1 MANEA
6 PYRHDGAWPLATL
19 GNVTTKIGSG
29 ATPKGGAETYLPA
42 RQTFAFVRS
51 QNVFDR
57 RFDGSALV
65 FITDE
70 QAKGLRG
77 VVLQPGDVLLNITGD
92 GVTFGR
98 AALVDESAL
107 PACVNQHVS
116 IVRADPEKA
125 DPGYLLA
132 YLTHPD
138 VKPYIASF
146 NSGGSRR
153 AVTKGNIESFRVPLP
168 PIETQRAIA
177 ATLGALDDKIDSN
190 RRLIAL
196 AEGLARAHFSRL
208 FQIDDLDTGL
218 PLSTLFSINPRRIL
232 PAGRASTYVGMA
244 SLPEFSAEVYEWEQK
259 PAGSGQRF
267 TNGDVLMARITPC
280 LENGKTAIVDM
291 LQPGEVGWGS
301 TEYVVLAPKA
311 DVTTAWIYCLVRDD
325 RVRDFAIRSM
335 SGTSGRQRFQ
345 ADRLDQ
351 YRIIPPTSEA
361 LNEFSNIATPLFTR
375 MTQMRDEVKTLSTLR
390 DALIPELL
398 SGRVRVPIEDLA

>member
-1 MANEA
+1 MNSGW
-6 PYRHDGAWPLATL
+6 RTTTL
-19 GNVTTKIGSG
+19 GALEDESNGVIQTGPFGSQLHASDYSDIG
-29 ATPKGGAETYLPA
+29 TPVVMPTNIRDLRISADGIA
-42 RQTFAFVRS
+42 RVSREHVERLTRH
-51 QNVFDR
+51 
-57 RFDGSALV
+57 
-65 FITDE
+65 
-70 QAKGLRG
+70 K
-77 VVLQPGDVLLNITGD
+77 LQPGDIVYSRRGD
-92 GVTFGR
+92 VEKC
-98 AALVDESAL
+98 ALVTDIETGWL
-107 PACVNQHVS
+107 CGTGCLL
-116 IVRADPEKA
+116 VRVGGPTVDARC
-125 DPGYLLA
+125 LA
-132 YLTHPD
+132 YALSLSSTRNWISQH
-138 VKPYIASF
+138 
-146 NSGGSRR
+146 
-153 AVTKGNIESFRVPLP
+153 AVGATMPNLNTGVLREVPVHLP
-168 PIETQRAIA
+168 PIAVQRSIA

-196 AEGLARAHFSRL
+196 AEELARAHFSRL
-208 FQIDDLDTGL
+208 FQIDHVDTGL
-218 PLSTLFSINPRRIL
+218 PLSTLVNINPRRIL

-335 SGTSGRQRFQ
+335 SGTSGRQRFH

-351 YRIIPPTSEA
+351 YRIIPPRAGALSEF
-361 LNEFSNIATPLFTR
+361 NNIGTPLFTR

-398 SGRVRVPIEDLA
+398 SGRVRAPIEDLA